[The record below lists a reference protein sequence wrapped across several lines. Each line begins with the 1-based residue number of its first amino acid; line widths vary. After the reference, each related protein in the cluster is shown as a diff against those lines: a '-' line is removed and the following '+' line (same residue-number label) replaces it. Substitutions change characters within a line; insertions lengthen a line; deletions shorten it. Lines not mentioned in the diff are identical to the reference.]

1 LRFKAA
7 GGFYSQNL
15 VSTINEE
22 DIVNLFVGFLSGPE
36 ETIFEPGTRTPTDN
50 RLQLAQHAIAG
61 FEYDV
66 SSKLTVN
73 VEPYYKRFSQ
83 LININRDKLSELDPE
98 FSTETGRAYGIDFL
112 AKYQYSRVYLWL
124 AYSLSY
130 VDRFDGEQTFNTVF
144 DRRHNLNFLGTY
156 TFGATKDWEFGLRWN
171 MGSGFPF
178 TLTEGF
184 FTNFDLQNGISSD
197 VLTENGELGIDF
209 ANDRNTGRL
218 PYYHRLD
225 INLKKTI
232 TFSKDSN
239 LQITASV
246 TNAYD
251 RDNIFF
257 FDRIEFERRDQL
269 PILPSLGA
277 TFRF

>member
-1 LRFKAA
+1 VQPKI
-7 GGFYSQNL
+7 GNL
-15 VSTINEE
+15 V
-22 DIVNLFVGFLSGPE
+22 
-36 ETIFEPGTRTPTDN
+36 
-50 RLQLAQHAIAG
+50 
-61 FEYDV
+61 
-66 SSKLTVN
+66 
-73 VEPYYKRFSQ
+73 
-83 LININRDKLSELDPE
+83 
-98 FSTETGRAYGIDFL
+98 
-112 AKYQYSRVYLWL
+112 
-124 AYSLSY
+124 
-130 VDRFDGEQTFNTVF
+130 
-144 DRRHNLNFLGTY
+144 
-156 TFGATKDWEFGLRWN
+156 
-171 MGSGFPF
+171 
-178 TLTEGF
+178 